1 MRHLKR
7 LLFGIIL
14 LSSFGFLFGTKES
27 EDKKE
32 PELDIEAN
40 SINSK
45 GSDEKKAEELKL
57 MEKQTFKKYFIKTM
71 KEFAI
76 PLWIPILSIVT
87 TGVVIILVVLT
98 LYNYLAVSS
107 FLSLKESI
115 LLGEYY
121 GYRGYLFFSNFQW
134 FLLFFQQ

>member
-14 LSSFGFLFGTKES
+14 LSSFVFLFGMRES

-40 SINSK
+40 LINSK

-57 MEKQTFKKYFIKTM
+57 MEKQTFKKVMSKLTFKGVFEDLLY
-71 KEFAI
+71 
-76 PLWIPILSIVT
+76 LSSLYT
-87 TGVVIILVVLT
+87 TK
-98 LYNYLAVSS
+98 Y
-107 FLSLKESI
+107 SI
-115 LLGEYY
+115 L
-121 GYRGYLFFSNFQW
+121 
-134 FLLFFQQ
+134 